1 MPSPIVLGEL
11 SHEPATTE
19 AVMALGDE
27 LAVVVD
33 AGAPQFDRP
42 ATAVEIQGEEWLIRR
57 EGVVT
62 AAELSRFAAKLILF
76 ICTGNTCRSPLAA
89 ALCKRR
95 LADRLGCVVE
105 DLPANGF
112 VIASAGLAALRGEPA
127 AAEAVSVA
135 RELGADLSG
144 HVSQPATADLLADAD
159 MIVGMTAGHVHGL
172 FGAVGAG
179 QIRLLCGD
187 ADLPD
192 PIGGDSTVYQAC
204 AGTIWQHLQG
214 LIEELVPSSRGV
226 SSP

>member
-1 MPSPIVLGEL
+1 M
-11 SHEPATTE
+11 T
-19 AVMALGDE
+19 
-27 LAVVVD
+27 VVVD
-33 AGAPQFDRP
+33 GGPPQFDRP
-42 ATAVEIQGEEWLIRR
+42 ATAVEIQGEQWLIRR
-57 EGVVT
+57 EGMVS
-62 AAELSRFAAKLILF
+62 AAELTRLAAKLILF

-95 LADRLGCVVE
+95 LADQFGCAVE
-105 DLPANGF
+105 DLPSHGF

-144 HVSQPATADLLADAD
+144 HASQPATADLLADAD
-159 MIVGMTAGHVHGL
+159 MIVGMTAGHIHGL
-172 FGAVGAG
+172 VGAVGVG
-179 QIRLLCGD
+179 QVRLLCGN

-192 PIGGDSTVYQAC
+192 PIGGDAAVYQAC

-226 SSP
+226 TSP